1 MLSMVA
7 LRFESQDRS
16 VMSSLGNTAALVNLG
31 LTSSH
36 LGSEPSPFSLG
47 LMALVPRV
55 LFVLFCFVL
64 SNAQLAITVIK
75 KKHFLGLYLMF

>member
-16 VMSSLGNTAALVNLG
+16 VISSHGNTAALNLG

-36 LGSEPSPFSLG
+36 LGAEPSPFSLG
-47 LMALVPRV
+47 LMALVPQV

>member
-1 MLSMVA
+1 
-7 LRFESQDRS
+7 
-16 VMSSLGNTAALVNLG
+16 MSSLANTAALVNLG

-47 LMALVPRV
+47 LMALVPQV
-55 LFVLFCFVL
+55 LYVLVCFLFLFFFL
-64 SNAQLAITVIK
+64 SNTQLAITVIK